1 MENVNS
7 RESGSI
13 SVNEAIDQLL
23 PQEEAEANPQEEAV
37 NEPEEEAQVSETTE
51 QEEVLEEDI
60 SDEGEEVEDT
70 TDQEDDGE
78 EVEEEVQLYKVKI
91 DGEEA
96 EVTLEEALSGYQRER
111 TFHKRMNEVSQKSK
125 AIEAESA
132 ETKRLR
138 DEYAK
143 GLQQLEQALRV
154 PEPNWEE
161 LRRTKTNEEF
171 ASIHAEYQIQQNNLA
186 KVQQQ
191 QQAIMSQQQAE
202 VQAQYQN
209 HLKTEFDTMLDKIP
223 AWRDEKVREAERSKV
238 ISYAKSKM
246 GYTDDEIAQ
255 ASDHRAIV
263 TLRKAMLYDEL
274 MGGKT
279 QAKKKVKTAPKMVKA
294 GSPKTKSEVVS
305 KRNQDMMK
313 RFNNN
318 STVESAVELLLN
330 RSA

>member
-7 RESGSI
+7 NESNSI

-23 PQEEAEANPQEEAV
+23 PQEEAKANPEIEAV
-37 NEPEEEAQVSETTE
+37 TEPEEEAQVSEATE
-51 QEEVLEEDI
+51 QEEVEEDN
-60 SDEGEEVEDT
+60 SSEGEEVEDT
-70 TDQEDDGE
+70 SELEDNDE
-78 EVEEEVQLYKVKI
+78 QVEEEVQLFKVKI

-96 EVTLEEALSGYQRER
+96 EVTLDEALSGYQRER

-125 AIEAESA
+125 AIEAESVEAKRVRDQYA
-132 ETKRLR
+132 E
-138 DEYAK
+138 
-143 GLQQLEQALRV
+143 GLQQIEQALRV

-161 LRRTKTNEEF
+161 LRRTKTNDEF

-186 KVQQQ
+186 KVQHQQ
-191 QQAIMSQQQAE
+191 QTIKSQQQAE
-202 VQAQYQN
+202 QQAQYQN

-223 AWRDEKVREAERSKV
+223 AWRDEKVRDAERGKV
-238 ISYAKSKM
+238 ISYAKSHM
-246 GYTDDEIAQ
+246 GYSDDEIAQ

-279 QAKKKVKTAPKMVKA
+279 QAKKKVKVAPKMVKA
-294 GSPKTKSEVVS
+294 GTPKTKSEVVS
-305 KRNQDMMK
+305 KRNQEMVN

-318 STVESAVELLLN
+318 STIEGAVELLLN
-330 RSA
+330 KSA

>member
-7 RESGSI
+7 KESGSI

-37 NEPEEEAQVSETTE
+37 TEPEEEAQVSETTE

-60 SDEGEEVEDT
+60 SDEGKEVEDT

-202 VQAQYQN
+202 AQAQYQN
-209 HLKTEFDTMLDKIP
+209 HLK
-223 AWRDEKVREAERSKV
+223 V
-238 ISYAKSKM
+238 
-246 GYTDDEIAQ
+246 
-255 ASDHRAIV
+255 
-263 TLRKAMLYDEL
+263 
-274 MGGKT
+274 
-279 QAKKKVKTAPKMVKA
+279 KK
-294 GSPKTKSEVVS
+294 
-305 KRNQDMMK
+305 
-313 RFNNN
+313 
-318 STVESAVELLLN
+318 
-330 RSA
+330 